1 MRIEDTILASLVK
14 NEEFARKAVP
24 FLEPEYFSDKVEAT
38 LLSEITGFFTKYNK
52 LPTKEVLKVQV
63 VQRKDLTEDD
73 VATAYEKIES
83 LDADVPSNE
92 WLLEKTEKFCKDK
105 SVYNAI
111 LRSIKIIDGKD
122 KQYSEDAIP
131 KILQDALAI
140 SFDTAV
146 GHSYIEDAESR
157 YEFYTR
163 KEEKLE
169 FDLEILNKITKGGL
183 AKKTLTLL
191 AAQSGGGKSLV
202 MSHFAASALRKGKNV
217 LYITLEMA
225 EERIAERID
234 ANLMGVD
241 IDKLA
246 EMSRDEFMTKV
257 QKIGSRAHGKIVI
270 KEYPTG
276 SAHSGHFR
284 GLLEELKIK
293 KNFKPDLVVVDY
305 LGICASSRMKMGG
318 SVNSYSYIKSIA
330 EELRSLAVE
339 YDVPMISATQVNRN
353 GFDNSDI
360 ELTDTSESMGLV
372 HTADLMLALIRTE
385 ELDELNQLLIK
396 QLKNRYADTAIN
408 KRFVVGIN
416 RARMKLYDLEESAQS
431 SIAKAASFSPKT
443 SHGKPTKQEPDVPL
457 FDKSKALT
465 NGKRDF
471 SGFKF

>member
-1 MRIEDTILASLVK
+1 MTNLRIEETILSNLL
-14 NEEFARKAVP
+14 NDEEYSRKATP
-24 FLEPEYFSDKVEAT
+24 FLENEYFSEKAERT
-38 LLSEITGFFTKYNK
+38 ILSEITGFFTKYNK
-52 LPTKEVLKVQV
+52 LATKEVLRVQLA
-63 VQRKDLTEDD
+63 QRTDLTDND
-73 VATAYEKIES
+73 LATS
-83 LDADVPSNE
+83 LEIVERLNVDTPPNKD
-92 WLLEKTEKFCKDK
+92 WLLEQTEKFCKEK

-122 KQYSEDAIP
+122 KELNKEGIP

-146 GHSYIEDAESR
+146 GHSYLDDANAR

-163 KEEKLE
+163 KEEKIA
-169 FDLEILNKITKGGL
+169 FDLEILNDITKGGL

-202 MSHFAASALRKGKNV
+202 MSHFAAAALRQGKNV
-217 LYITLEMA
+217 LYITLEMS

-234 ANLMGVD
+234 ANLLGID

-246 EMSRDEFMTKV
+246 ELSKEDFV
-257 QKIGSRAHGKIVI
+257 QRIENISKKTRGKLVV

-293 KNFKPDLVVVDY
+293 RDFKPDFLIVDY

-339 YDVPMISATQVNRN
+339 YDVPLISATQVNRN

-385 ELDELNQLLIK
+385 ELDEINQLLIK

-416 RARMKLYDLEESAQS
+416 RSRMKLYDLEKSAQS
-431 SIAKAASFSPKT
+431 SIASNSSFSPKT
-443 SHGKPTKQEPDVPL
+443 KAVRKPEEPDVPM
-457 FDKSKALT
+457 FDRSKARSL
-465 NGKRDF
+465 NFD
-471 SGFKF
+471 SLKF

>member
-1 MRIEDTILASLVK
+1 MTNLRIEETILSNLLID
-14 NEEFARKAVP
+14 EEYSRKATP
-24 FLEPEYFSDKVEAT
+24 FLEADYFSEKAEKT
-38 LLSEITGFFTKYNK
+38 LLMEINGFFMKYNK
-52 LPTKEVLKVQV
+52 LPTKEIIRVQLA
-63 VQRKDLTEDD
+63 QRTDLTDTDLKNAIEIVDNFTD
-73 VATAYEKIES
+73 EKPTS
-83 LDADVPSNE
+83 KE
-92 WLLEKTEKFCKDK
+92 WLLEQTEKFCKEK

-122 KQYSEDAIP
+122 KELNKEGIP

-146 GHSYIEDAESR
+146 GHSYLEDATAR

-163 KEEKLE
+163 KEEKIA
-169 FDLEILNKITKGGL
+169 FDLEILNDITKGGL

-202 MSHFAASALRKGKNV
+202 MSHFAAAALRQGKNV
-217 LYITLEMA
+217 LYITLEMS

-234 ANLMGVD
+234 ANLLGID

-246 EMSRDEFMTKV
+246 ELSKEEFV
-257 QKIGSRAHGKIVI
+257 QKIATISKKTQGKLIV

-284 GLLEELKIK
+284 GLLEELKVK
-293 KNFKPDLVVVDY
+293 KDFKPDFLIVDY

-339 YDVPMISATQVNRN
+339 YDIPLISATQVNRN

-385 ELDELNQLLIK
+385 ELDEINQILIK

-416 RARMKLYDLEESAQS
+416 RSRMKLFDLEKSAQT
-431 SIAKAASFSPKT
+431 SIATGSSFSPK
-443 SHGKPTKQEPDVPL
+443 GKMKKVEEPDIPL
-457 FDKSKALT
+457 YDRSKPRPT
-465 NGKRDF
+465 DF
-471 SGFKF
+471 GGFKF

>member
-1 MRIEDTILASLVK
+1 LID
-14 NEEFARKAVP
+14 EEYSRKATP
-24 FLEPEYFSDKVEAT
+24 FLEADYFSEKAEKT
-38 LLSEITGFFTKYNK
+38 LLIEINGFFMKYNK
-52 LPTKEVLKVQV
+52 LPTKEIIRVQLA
-63 VQRKDLTEDD
+63 QRTDLTDTDLKNAIEIVDNFTD
-73 VATAYEKIES
+73 EKPTS
-83 LDADVPSNE
+83 KE
-92 WLLEKTEKFCKDK
+92 WLLEQTEKFCKEK

-122 KQYSEDAIP
+122 KELNKEGIP

-146 GHSYIEDAESR
+146 GHSYLDDATAR

-163 KEEKLE
+163 KEEKIA
-169 FDLEILNKITKGGL
+169 FDLEILNDITKGGL

-202 MSHFAASALRKGKNV
+202 MSHFAAAALRQGKNV
-217 LYITLEMA
+217 LYITLEMS

-234 ANLMGVD
+234 ANLLGID

-246 EMSRDEFMTKV
+246 DLSKEEFV
-257 QKIGSRAHGKIVI
+257 QKIATISKKTQGKLIV

-293 KNFKPDLVVVDY
+293 KDFKPDFLIVDY

-339 YDVPMISATQVNRN
+339 YDVPLISATQVNRN
-353 GFDNSDI
+353 GFCLSLDTMLTTDKGEKAISDI
-360 ELTDTSESMGLV
+360 
-372 HTADLMLALIRTE
+372 
-385 ELDELNQLLIK
+385 
-396 QLKNRYADTAIN
+396 
-408 KRFVVGIN
+408 VVGDKVLSDEGFNIVTTVFN
-416 RARMKLYDLEESAQS
+416 RKRKQMFKITLEDG
-431 SIAKAASFSPKT
+431 KT
-443 SHGKPTKQEPDVPL
+443 IICSGEHL
-457 FDKSKALT
+457 FPVDGIEKNIFGGLSVGDNLVT
-465 NGKRDF
+465 SN
-471 SGFKF
+471 

>member
-1 MRIEDTILASLVK
+1 MRIEDTILASLTQ

-24 FLEPEYFSDKVEAT
+24 FLEPEYFSDKVEAA
-38 LLSEITGFFTKYNK
+38 LLTEITTFFTKYNK
-52 LPTKEVLKVQV
+52 LPTKEVLRVQV
-63 VQRKDLTEDD
+63 VQRRDLTENE
-73 VATAYEKIES
+73 VESAYEKIES
-83 LDADVPSNE
+83 LNSDIPSNE

-122 KQYSEDAIP
+122 KQFSEDAIP

-146 GHSYIEDAESR
+146 GHSYIDDAESR

-183 AKKTLTLL
+183 ARKTLTLL

-257 QKIGSRAHGKIVI
+257 QKIGARAHGKIVI

-293 KNFKPDLVVVDY
+293 RNFKPELIIVDY

-385 ELDELNQLLIK
+385 ELDEINQLMIK
-396 QLKNRYADTAIN
+396 QLKNRYADTATN

-431 SIAKAASFSPKT
+431 NIAKAASFTPKT
-443 SHGKPTKQEPDVPL
+443 STKQEPDVPL
-457 FDKSKALT
+457 FDKSQGVKD
-465 NGKRDF
+465 GRRDF
-471 SGFKF
+471 SKFKFGQ